1 MALNYYCKRVVRG
14 DGIAKQLK
22 TVELKKLTIVNFNSP
37 NGMNDTMMFETDEIR
52 QLAQAGGR

>member
-14 DGIAKQLK
+14 DGITKQLK
-22 TVELKKLTIVNFNSP
+22 AVELKKLTIVNFNSP
-37 NGMNDTMMFETDEIR
+37 NGMNDTMMFETDEIQ